1 MDKINE
7 LQGQT
12 LEHKA
17 YLYETDWVVSRFA
30 ETGEA
35 IPEDVKLK
43 RAECRNKIDELRV
56 QINILES
63 QLINEA
69 DNVQL

>member
-1 MDKINE
+1 MDEINK
-7 LQGQT
+7 LQGQI

-17 YLYETDWVVSRFA
+17 YLYETDWVVSRYA

-43 RAECRNKIDELRV
+43 RAECRVKIDELRL
-56 QINILES
+56 QIDKLKSEI
-63 QLINEA
+63 
-69 DNVQL
+69 VQL

>member
-1 MDKINE
+1 MEQINTLQSKI
-7 LQGQT
+7 

-35 IPEDVKLK
+35 IPEDVKSK
-43 RAECRNKIDELRV
+43 RAECRVKIDDLRT
-56 QINILES
+56 QIKVLES
-63 QLINEA
+63 QLVDAE
-69 DNVQL
+69 NVQL

>member
-1 MDKINE
+1 MDEINK
-7 LQGQT
+7 LQGRI

-35 IPEDVKLK
+35 IPEDIKMK
-43 RAECRNKIDELRV
+43 RAECRVKIDELRAMIKV
-56 QINILES
+56 LES
-63 QLINEA
+63 QLIIDAEI
-69 DNVQL
+69 VQL

>member
-1 MDKINE
+1 MDEINK
-7 LQGQT
+7 LQGQI

-30 ETGEA
+30 ETDED
-35 IPEDVKLK
+35 IPEGIKMK
-43 RAECRNKIDELRV
+43 RAECRVKIDELRA
-56 QINILES
+56 QIKVLES
-63 QLINEA
+63 QLVGA

>member
-1 MDKINE
+1 MNEINE
-7 LQGQT
+7 LKGQI

-35 IPEDVKLK
+35 IPEDVKSK
-43 RAECRNKIDELRV
+43 RAECRAKIDELRA
-56 QINILES
+56 QIKVLES
-63 QLINEA
+63 QLVDAE
-69 DNVQL
+69 NVQL

>member
-1 MDKINE
+1 MDEINK
-7 LQGQT
+7 LQGQI

-17 YLYETDWVVSRFA
+17 YLYETDWVVSRYA

-43 RAECRNKIDELRV
+43 RAECRVKIDELRERIKV
-56 QINILES
+56 LES
-63 QLINEA
+63 QLVEA
-69 DNVQL
+69 ENVQL

>member
-1 MDKINE
+1 MEQIDK
-7 LQGQT
+7 LQSQI

-35 IPEDVKLK
+35 IPEDVKSK
-43 RAECRNKIDELRV
+43 RYECRVKIDELRA
-56 QINILES
+56 QIKVLES
-63 QLINEA
+63 QPPTDSE
-69 DNVQL
+69 NVQL

>member
-1 MDKINE
+1 MDEINK
-7 LQGQT
+7 LKGQI

-43 RAECRNKIDELRV
+43 RAECRVKIDELRA
-56 QINILES
+56 QIKVLES
-63 QLINEA
+63 QLVDAE
-69 DNVQL
+69 NVQL